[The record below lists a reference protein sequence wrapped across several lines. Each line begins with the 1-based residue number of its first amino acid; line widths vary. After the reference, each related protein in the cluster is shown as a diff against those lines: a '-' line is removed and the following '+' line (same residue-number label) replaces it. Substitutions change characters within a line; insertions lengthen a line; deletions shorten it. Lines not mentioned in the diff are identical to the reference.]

1 MGASVNRSIFKEAQ
15 FCMTQFRSLCVMGP
29 RQSGKTTL
37 SKMLLQGKPY
47 YNFEDPNT
55 EARFRNSPSKFMQ
68 SIAGGAVL
76 DEVQRVPDIF
86 RYLQVMLDRKN
97 KRGQFVLTGSNNFL
111 LHQQISQSLAGRAGY
126 LTLLPF
132 SYGELKNK
140 KVAIDDIYQNIIA
153 GGYPEVR
160 ALKLNPQQW
169 LKSYIQTYVQRDV
182 RQLKNISDLSAFNKL
197 LQLCANQV
205 GQLLNRDELAKKI
218 GIDSKTVQSWIGVL
232 EASYIVFLLQP
243 WHNNLNKRIIKSPKI
258 YFYDTGLLCS
268 LLQINSITG
277 LKNHSISGSIFENW
291 CISEIQKNRANQG
304 INQGLYYFRDHLGN
318 EIDLIIQR
326 ESGPLAVE
334 IKSAKKA
341 DKNLLGGLKY
351 WCKYQRDTSAILLYQ
366 GNDMPTE
373 SQWINYMSWKNIDS
387 LA

>member
-1 MGASVNRSIFKEAQ
+1 
-15 FCMTQFRSLCVMGP
+15 MTQFRSLCVMGP

-37 SKMLLQGKPY
+37 SKMLLRGKPY
-47 YNFEDPNT
+47 FNFEDPNT
-55 EARFRNSPSKFMQ
+55 EARFLSNPDKFMQ
-68 SIAGGAVL
+68 SILGGAVL
-76 DEVQRVPDIF
+76 DEVQRVPEIF
-86 RYLQVMLDRKN
+86 RHLQVILDRKN

-111 LHQQISQSLAGRAGY
+111 LQQQISQSLAGRAGY

-140 KVAIDDIYQNIIA
+140 RVALDNIYQNIIA

-160 ALKLNPQQW
+160 ALKLNPHQW

-182 RQLKNISDLSAFNKL
+182 RQLKNISDLNAFTKL
-197 LQLCANQV
+197 LHLCANQV

-218 GIDSKTVQSWIGVL
+218 GIDSKTVQSWISLL
-232 EASYIVFLLQP
+232 EASYILFLLQP

-258 YFYDTGLLCS
+258 YFHDTGLLCS
-268 LLQINSITG
+268 LLQITSLEG
-277 LKNHSISGSIFENW
+277 LKRHVFMGSIFENW

-304 INQGLYYFRDHLGN
+304 LNDGLYYFRDHMGN
-318 EIDLIIQR
+318 EIDLIIQK
-326 ESGPLAVE
+326 EAGPVAVE
-334 IKSAKKA
+334 IKSSAKA
-341 DKNLLGGLKY
+341 NTSLLVGLKY
-351 WCKYQRDTSAILLYQ
+351 WSKYQPGTSAVLLYQ
-366 GNDMPTE
+366 GNDAPTE

>member
-1 MGASVNRSIFKEAQ
+1 
-15 FCMTQFRSLCVMGP
+15 
-29 RQSGKTTL
+29 
-37 SKMLLQGKPY
+37 MLLQGKPY